1 MQANGAV
8 DMADIIKKMMEL
20 EENTKGRF
28 TSFPAM
34 LESVA
39 QFQRGLPD
47 LIDSLHDIKT
57 YYDDLERENIELQR
71 QIRGVKISA

>member
-1 MQANGAV
+1 MQANESMG
-8 DMADIIKKMMEL
+8 MEEIIKKVLEL

-39 QFQRGLPD
+39 QFQRELPD
-47 LIDSLHDIKT
+47 LIDSLHDIKS

-71 QIRGVKISA
+71 QIRGVRIA